1 MIMTIELRNIKL
13 YAFHGCY
20 AEEQLVG
27 NHFIVDADLEVD
39 AACAISTDQVT
50 DALNYVEACQAMQ
63 QVMAQPCHLLESV
76 VANITAELRNRFASK
91 GLCGGWVRV
100 RKMAPPIGM
109 DIESVGVKA
118 QIF

>member
-39 AACAISTDQVT
+39 ATCAISSDQVT
-50 DALNYVEACQAMQ
+50 DALNYVEACQTMQ
-63 QVMAQPCHLLESV
+63 QVMARCPMSRESPASALLSISKLVMRSPECSKV
-76 VANITAELRNRFASK
+76 CILSLR
-91 GLCGGWVRV
+91 
-100 RKMAPPIGM
+100 
-109 DIESVGVKA
+109 
-118 QIF
+118 